1 MIEIIW
7 EVLIPLA
14 STALLVYGGLA
25 DLARSTN
32 ARRSH
37 DVPRLPYD
45 ALGPIATLNR

>member
-14 STALLVYGGLA
+14 STALLVLGLA
-25 DLARSTN
+25 DSRGAID

-37 DVPRLPYD
+37 DVSCLLDD
-45 ALGPIATLNR
+45 ALGAYRHIDR